1 MRNLIRIKEEEYFP
15 QWEDDPVRP
24 ELDKQFR
31 WNYNREVYALKR
43 GEEVDAVLCVAYTNL
58 VPKAV
63 EDLVDPMGEECA
75 VFYTVWSY
83 NKGAGREIVIKTWDF
98 LKENK
103 KEIKRYIT
111 LSPKTEM
118 AYKFHT
124 KNGAKLISENEMTD
138 NYEYI

>member
-43 GEEVDAVLCVAYTNL
+43 EEEVDAVLCVAYTNL
-58 VPKAV
+58 VPKTV
-63 EDLVDPMGEECA
+63 EDLVDPMGKECA

-83 NKGAGREIVIKTWDF
+83 SKGAGREIVIKTWDF

-124 KNGAKLISENEMTD
+124 KNGAKLISENETTD